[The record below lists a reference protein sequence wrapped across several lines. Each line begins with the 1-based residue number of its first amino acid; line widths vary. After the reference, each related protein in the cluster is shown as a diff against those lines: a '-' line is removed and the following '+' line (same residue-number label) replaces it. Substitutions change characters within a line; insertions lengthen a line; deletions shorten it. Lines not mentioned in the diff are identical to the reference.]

1 MKAILFAATC
11 VIAALMTAVP
21 AHGKFAGA
29 SQLNT
34 GGEYMAHVFGK
45 NAAFT
50 ATAVSTV
57 GMAGRGGQEVETQY
71 AVLDGNM
78 RTETDMTRMKGGAM
92 PLEAVAQMKQMGMDR
107 TVVIH
112 RSAENKTY
120 MIYPGL
126 KSYCVISAAKAD
138 GTGETKP
145 PKIERTEVGKETV
158 EGHPCVKYKLTMT
171 MDGGRKVDMLVWQAA
186 DLNQFPIKTEA
197 THDNTT
203 ITTVFRDIK
212 MTRSDASLFQVP
224 AGFKADGSMHERMM
238 SVMGAMLGGFGG
250 APR

>member
-1 MKAILFAATC
+1 MKAIRLAVA
-11 VIAALMTAVP
+11 AALVAAIP
-21 AHGKFAGA
+21 AHAQFFSAPKPD
-29 SQLNT
+29 T
-34 GGEYMAHVFGK
+34 GSEYLAHVFGK

-50 ATAVSTV
+50 ATAASTI

-92 PLEAVAQMKQMGMDR
+92 PPEAVAQMKQMGMDR

-138 GTGETKP
+138 GAGDAKP
-145 PKIERTEVGKETV
+145 PKIERAEVGKETV

-171 MDGGRKVDMLVWQAA
+171 MDNGRKMNMFVWQAA

-197 THDNTT
+197 THDQTT

-212 MTRSDASLFQVP
+212 MTRPDASLFQVP
-224 AGFKADGSMHERMM
+224 AGFKEYSNMQEMMM
-238 SVMGAMLGGFGG
+238 SVMGAMMGGLGG